1 MISVAGDRFLRCAAR
16 VAVLSTV
23 LMSVAAC
30 GDSGS
35 SAQQPSPRKET
46 HSTAAAEKELPTLE
60 SLEASAPAG
69 KLLVAQSGR
78 GAQRFD
84 VPLPKVGSQ
93 VTVRLICLGAGDAK
107 VTDGSGGPVLE
118 VAGCNAT
125 AAYTTGFTGGKSDRV
140 MSLAVQPSVSWRM
153 LVWG

>member
-1 MISVAGDRFLRCAAR
+1 MISVAGGRFSQCAAR
-16 VAVLSTV
+16 VAVLSAV
-23 LMSVAAC
+23 LISAAGC

-35 SAQQPSPRKET
+35 SAQQPLPRKAAN
-46 HSTAAAEKELPTLE
+46 SSAAAKIELPTLK
-60 SLEASAPAG
+60 SLEASAPSG

-93 VTVRLICLGAGDAK
+93 VTVRLICLGPGDAK
-107 VTDGSGGPVLE
+107 VTDGSGGSVLE

-125 AAYTTGFTGGKSDRV
+125 AAYTTGFAGAKSDRV
-140 MSLAVQPSVSWRM
+140 MRLAVQPSVSWRM